1 METAEKTSKTK
12 NASGLDKASH
22 LAHEAIDNTTLAT
35 YEVANTI
42 VDKGDELSEAA
53 HETVDK
59 ITTTAQQTY
68 DRMIDKKDRL
78 RNAEQQLLETY
89 STYIRQNPIT
99 SVGIA
104 AGVGFLLSKL
114 FNNR

>member
-1 METAEKTSKTK
+1 METVEKTSKTK

-22 LAHEAIDNTTLAT
+22 LAHEAIDSTTLAT

-42 VDKGDELSEAA
+42 VDKSDELSEVA
-53 HETVDK
+53 HESVVK
-59 ITTTAQQTY
+59 VTTTTRQEY
-68 DRMIDKKDRL
+68 DTMIDKKDRL
-78 RNAEQQLLETY
+78 RNAEQQLMETY